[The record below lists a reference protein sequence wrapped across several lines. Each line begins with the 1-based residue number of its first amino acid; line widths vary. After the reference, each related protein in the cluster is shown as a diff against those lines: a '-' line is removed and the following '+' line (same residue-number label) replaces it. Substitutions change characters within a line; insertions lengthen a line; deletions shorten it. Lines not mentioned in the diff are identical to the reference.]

1 MGCYVSVLGRLARD
15 IELKYIQGSGRALLR
30 NVVAYDR
37 IVKGEKKTVFLE
49 FSIFGVA
56 AENIS
61 KYLSKGD
68 QIFLTGELDEDAW
81 TDKDGNQ
88 RKTLKLVANSFEFAG
103 HSRKNQSSFDQY
115 TPPQSQSYVAME
127 QDPNNPMPAY
137 EPTHVM
143 PQQQGYETPKD
154 DVPF

>member
-1 MGCYVSVLGRLARD
+1 MGCYVSVLGRIARD

-37 IVKGEKKTVFLE
+37 IVKGERKAIFLE

-88 RKTLKLVANSFEFAG
+88 RKTLKLVANSLTIF
-103 HSRKNQSSFDQY
+103 
-115 TPPQSQSYVAME
+115 
-127 QDPNNPMPAY
+127 
-137 EPTHVM
+137 
-143 PQQQGYETPKD
+143 
-154 DVPF
+154 